1 MEHTVSHDELMR
13 YLDGELAPNER
24 ARVDAHVAACSECRR
39 ELTVFREL
47 KADLQ
52 VLSLRTGDLR
62 LSVWDTVH
70 RRLRRPVG
78 WTLVLAGA
86 AAWLAYGAYTFAVAP
101 VDLWEKLAAG
111 AVGTGML
118 LLLASVIWERY
129 REWQTDPYRDI
140 QR

>member
-1 MEHTVSHDELMR
+1 MR
-13 YLDGELAPNER
+13 YLDGELTPPER
-24 ARVDAHVAACSECRR
+24 ALVDEHLAACSECRR

-52 VLSLRTGDLR
+52 VLSLRADGAR
-62 LSVWDTVH
+62 GSVWDAVH
-70 RRLRRPVG
+70 ARLTRPVG
-78 WTLVLAGA
+78 WILLLAGF
-86 AAWLAYGAYTFAVAP
+86 AAWLAYGAYAFATAP

-111 AVGTGML
+111 AVGIGIL

-129 REWQTDPYRDI
+129 REWQRDPYRDI